1 MKKLIL
7 ITLIAFTSSCEKV
20 IEIETDFEDKRLV
33 IDASISKHKDSIN
46 GIAVVKLSETIP
58 YFSDK
63 SNTVEN
69 ALVSI
74 KVNEENFNL
83 NFDNVKSY
91 YWSKLNNIENEDYL
105 LSIKRDDNIYIST
118 EKLIQT
124 PKINS
129 VKFGER
135 KSLNED
141 EVEHG
146 LNPTSSLDC
155 PIAGDINEDYLF
167 DATDINDFNLLLDTY
182 YGESYSGVADMNGD
196 GILTFADVLNFVA
209 AYVAATSS

>member
-7 ITLIAFTSSCEKV
+7 ITLIAFTTSCEKV
-20 IEIETDFEDKRLV
+20 IELEADFEDKRLV
-33 IDASISKHKDSIN
+33 IDASISKHKDSLN
-46 GIAVVKLSETIP
+46 GIAVVKLSETLP

-63 SNTVEN
+63 TSNVEN

-74 KVNEENFNL
+74 KANEKNFNL

-91 YWSKLNNIENEDYL
+91 YWSKINNIENEDYI

-141 EVEHG
+141 EVELLVTFNDPPETG
-146 LNPTSSLDC
+146 NYYLWKFGPKKN
-155 PIAGDINEDYLF
+155 GKFDYLPAL
-167 DATDINDFNLLLDTY
+167 DKYINGNEF
-182 YGESYSGVADMNGD
+182 
-196 GILTFADVLNFVA
+196 TFSFF
-209 AYVAATSS
+209 Y

>member
-129 VKFGER
+129 VK
-135 KSLNED
+135 
-141 EVEHG
+141 
-146 LNPTSSLDC
+146 
-155 PIAGDINEDYLF
+155 
-167 DATDINDFNLLLDTY
+167 
-182 YGESYSGVADMNGD
+182 
-196 GILTFADVLNFVA
+196 
-209 AYVAATSS
+209 